1 MANFE
6 TQLLLNLNELEFDTS
21 TELTVEEIKK
31 HYKKL
36 SLYYHPDHNNN
47 EIFKDKQKK
56 INGAKDFLI
65 NNLDEVNRYIRRVNY
80 KETDED
86 KARREKEEWQ
96 QQEQERS
103 SYYQQQARQKQ
114 EQARQEQARAEQ
126 KAKDAEREAEAAK
139 ARAAEAEWK
148 AHMAEQARQEEE
160 RKRRK
165 TKNIIIALVV
175 IFLVIPFTFG
185 CIMAGVNGFIEG
197 MAEDQ
202 KQTEEATNA
211 EPETTVDKESLTMKI
226 SDTNLPKTL
235 VKGVEVNWADYYV
248 VYKDADG
255 KEQRVVLSEDMI
267 TIDYE
272 SFNEQKIEI
281 NVNNGSAYLYHN
293 LTVLSSTS
301 IKSASDFKLIA
312 TDPKGI
318 YILDA
323 DVDLKGV
330 EWTPVVFEGT
340 LIGNGHSIKNLTITS
355 FTTKNVGLFDTIG
368 EKATVSDIK
377 LEGVSIQTASGAD
390 SLGALTG
397 LLKGKIENVTVSGS
411 IDAKNS
417 NSVGGIVGTVTSI
430 YASIKNCSFDGSV
443 AGNSFVGGILG
454 GSDESGS
461 VTLDSC
467 TASGSVSAT
476 SAAGGIVGSLS
487 NAGNGQE
494 YYVKNCKNNATVS
507 TKLNYCGGV
516 IGKLINSTSWG
527 PPVTEILS
535 CENNGA
541 INGGDYSAGIV
552 GYMHMA
558 GGYSHKGTCNTN
570 ANNASITGKN
580 YTGGIIG
587 FNDLEISITES
598 TNNGAIKGEAYVG
611 GFVGYGNYTKISG
624 LSNEKNVEGSYYVGG
639 IAGLA
644 QLCDT
649 CTNKGNITATLY
661 DTKNNRAGVG
671 GIAGLADEVHRSTNS
686 GNVASKSGYGV
697 GGVVGSNAT
706 DYYDGNYTNCKNS
719 GIITVDGG
727 AGKGVG
733 GIIGSFIQTGL
744 RNNTLTISVCENT
757 GNINAKAESGIGG
770 IIGYVKTTD
779 KITIT
784 SCTSN
789 ASIIADECL
798 AVGGIVGVNANS
810 AGQLRAKI
818 ESATVSGKITG
829 KKAVGSII
837 GSLVRKLDN
846 YDTLKITYTVD
857 ASITLPHM
865 GDVASES

>member
-21 TELTVEEIKK
+21 AELTVEEIKK

-56 INGAKDFLI
+56 INGAKEFLLD
-65 NNLDEVNRYIRRVNY
+65 NLDEVNRYIRRVNH

-114 EQARQEQARAEQ
+114 EQARQEQERARQEQARAEQ

-148 AHMAEQARQEEE
+148 AHMAENARQEAEA
-160 RKRRK
+160 KRRK

-175 IFLVIPFTFG
+175 IFLVIPFIVG
-185 CIMAGVNGFIEG
+185 CIISGVNGFIEG
-197 MAEDQ
+197 MSEDQ
-202 KQTEEATNA
+202 KQTEETTNT
-211 EPETTVDKESLTMKI
+211 ESESTVDKEALTLQI
-226 SDTNLPKTL
+226 NDTNLPKTL
-235 VKGVEVNWADYYV
+235 IKGVDVNWADYYV
-248 VYKDADG
+248 TYKDKDG
-255 KEQRVVLSEDMI
+255 KEQRVVLSKDML

-272 SFNEQKIEI
+272 SFKEQEIEI
-281 NVNNGSAYLYHN
+281 NVGNGSAYLYHK
-293 LTVLSSTS
+293 LTVLDSTIVS
-301 IKSASDFKLIA
+301 SASDLKTIA
-312 TDPKGI
+312 TNPKGI
-318 YILDA
+318 YILDS
-323 DVDLKGV
+323 DIDLSG
-330 EWTPVVFEGT
+330 ESWTPVVFEGT
-340 LIGNGHSIKNLTITS
+340 LVGNGHSIKNLTITS
-355 FTTKNVGLFDTIG
+355 FTTKNVGLFDTIK
-368 EKATVSDIK
+368 EKATVSDLK
-377 LEGVSIQTASGAD
+377 LESVSIVTTSGAD
-390 SLGALTG
+390 SLGALAGT
-397 LLKGKIENVTVSGS
+397 LEGKVDNVTVSGS

-430 YASIKNCSFDGSV
+430 YASIKNCSFNGSIT
-443 AGNSFVGGILG
+443 GNSFVGGILG

-461 VTLDSC
+461 VKMEDC
-467 TASGSVSAT
+467 TTSGSISAT

-487 NAGNGQE
+487 NKGDGQE
-494 YYVKNCKNNATVS
+494 FYVKNCKNNATVS
-507 TKLNYCGGV
+507 TKLNYCGGI

-527 PPVTEILS
+527 PPVTEITN

-541 INGGDYSAGIV
+541 INGGDYSAGIA

-558 GGYSHKGTCNTN
+558 GGYSYGGTCNTN
-570 ANNASITGKN
+570 TNNASITGKN

-587 FNDLEISITES
+587 FNDLDISITES
-598 TNNGAIKGEAYVG
+598 INNGAIKGEAYVG
-611 GFVGYGNYTKISG
+611 GFVGYGNYTNISG
-624 LSNEKNVEGSYYVGG
+624 LTNEKNVEGSYYVGG

-644 QLCDT
+644 QLCDS

-671 GIAGLADEVHRSTNS
+671 GIAGLSDEVHRSTNS

-697 GGVVGSNAT
+697 GG
-706 DYYDGNYTNCKNS
+706 
-719 GIITVDGG
+719 
-727 AGKGVG
+727 
-733 GIIGSFIQTGL
+733 IIGSYIYTGL
-744 RNNTLTISVCENT
+744 RDNSLTISVCENT
-757 GNINAKAESGIGG
+757 GNINARAESGIGG
-770 IIGYVKTTD
+770 IVGYMKTTA

-789 ASIIADECL
+789 ANIIADECL

-818 ESATVSGKITG
+818 ESATVSGQITG

-837 GSLVRKLDN
+837 GSLARSLDD
-846 YDTLKITYTVD
+846 YDTLKGTYNVD
-857 ASITLPHM
+857 ESITLPHM
-865 GDVASES
+865 GDIATAS